1 MACYSPLRGYP
12 GAQKNSATGKYPVVF
27 AGQKSRRE
35 GALLTVPCGVCI
47 GCRIDRAEAWAI
59 RATHEAHMAKYE
71 WPGEPGSCF
80 LTLTYAPEAVP
91 VDFSVRKDVMQRFM
105 KRLRMKIGVPVRYL
119 LCGEYGE
126 KRGRPHFHILLFGYA
141 FPDRRPWRRIRGNQL
156 YRSAELEE
164 VWTEGHVEIGAVTYQ
179 SARYVAGY
187 VVKKLGGEKA
197 DEAYWRQS
205 PVDGETYK
213 VEPEFGAM
221 SLKPGLGESW
231 FRKFHGDVFPADS
244 VIVDGQPK
252 KPPRYYEKLYGE
264 EAMEPI
270 KRARRA
276 KMAKMEKVTDARRL
290 VLERVKARKV
300 FNFERSVDDE

>member
-12 GAQKNSATGKYPVVF
+12 GSKVNAETGKRPMTF
-27 AGQKSRRE
+27 SGQKSARE

-47 GCRIDRAEAWAI
+47 GCRIDRSEAWAI
-59 RATHEAHMAKYE
+59 RATHEARMAKYD

-80 LTLTYAPEAVP
+80 LTLTYSPEAVP
-91 VDFSVRKDVMQRFM
+91 TDYSVRKDVMQRFM
-105 KRLRMKIGVPVRYL
+105 KRLRKKIGVSVRYL

-126 KRGRPHFHILLFGYA
+126 RRGRPHFHILLFGYQ
-141 FPDRRPWRRIRGNQL
+141 FPDRRPWRKVRGHQL
-156 YRSAELEE
+156 FRSAELEE
-164 VWTEGHVEIGAVTYQ
+164 VWTEGSAEIGTVTFQ

-187 VVKKLGGEKA
+187 VVKKLGGDKA

-231 FRKFHGDVFPADS
+231 FAKFHGDVFPLDH
-244 VIVDGQPK
+244 VIIDGQPK

-264 EAMEPI
+264 DRMEPI
-270 KRARRA
+270 KRARKARIA
-276 KMAKMEKVTDARRL
+276 KLEKVTDARRA
-290 VLERVKARKV
+290 VIEQCKSRKLQK
-300 FNFERSVDDE
+300 FEREVD